1 MRKFSY
7 LFQPL
12 FQCVYTIMIKK
23 MIMIEKERKK
33 KEGIRFN
40 FRYHS
45 LTNQPTYR
53 LDDILIL
60 LVIYL
65 FSRYTKKKED
75 YNIYTY
81 INGDLLLVF
90 PLSIYFF
97 LFIKIFNFNLLPLNY
112 IIIIII
118 IIILIVIIL
127 MK

>member
-12 FQCVYTIMIKK
+12 FQCVYTMIKK

-65 FSRYTKKKED
+65 FSRYTKKK
-75 YNIYTY
+75 
-81 INGDLLLVF
+81 
-90 PLSIYFF
+90 
-97 LFIKIFNFNLLPLNY
+97 KK
-112 IIIIII
+112 IIIYIC
-118 IIILIVIIL
+118 IL
-127 MK
+127 